1 MAREVARAIKDMTAA
16 ERLAFLRVLAT
27 EFGPDPDHIAAA
39 ARAYLDEPSADNY
52 LTLSNVIESPRQG
65 LLRRLNMAPG
75 GTAAI
80 VGLRADVLR
89 AMGENPW
96 LKPVDADFQHLLASW
111 FNRGFLQF
119 EQIDWNTPA
128 AVLEKLI
135 EHEAVHEIRGW
146 QDLRRRLADDRRCF
160 AYFHPALPEEPLIFV
175 EVALTRGI
183 STAVQPLLDTTSLD
197 RGADDADT
205 AIFYSISNCQTGLDG
220 ISFGNFLIKQVVD
233 HLSREL
239 PQLKT
244 FATLSPIP
252 GFAAWLVEL
261 SERETDTVPVEALQ
275 LVDEGRRPTNP
286 AAEEPLKAVL
296 IPLCARYLIQ
306 EKGAGL
312 PIDPV
317 ARFHLGNGSSIEQIN
332 WLADE
337 SENGLRSY
345 AGVMV
350 NFLYEKSRIV
360 ENHEAYSSQG
370 EVAASAKVRKLL
382 TSRLPSVP

>member
-1 MAREVARAIKDMTAA
+1 
-16 ERLAFLRVLAT
+16 
-27 EFGPDPDHIAAA
+27 
-39 ARAYLDEPSADNY
+39 
-52 LTLSNVIESPRQG
+52 
-65 LLRRLNMAPG
+65 
-75 GTAAI
+75 
-80 VGLRADVLR
+80 
-89 AMGENPW
+89 
-96 LKPVDADFQHLLASW
+96 
-111 FNRGFLQF
+111 
-119 EQIDWNTPA
+119 
-128 AVLEKLI
+128 
-135 EHEAVHEIRGW
+135 EAVHEIRGW
-146 QDLRRRLADDRRCF
+146 HDLRRRLADDRRCF

-183 STAVQPLLDTTSLD
+183 ATAVQPLLDITSLD

-252 GFAAWLVEL
+252 GFATWLAEL

-275 LVDEGRRPTNP
+275 LIDEGRFPTEP
-286 AAEEPLKAVL
+286 AAEERLKAAL

-306 EKGAGL
+306 EKRDGL

-332 WLADE
+332 WLADR
-337 SENGLRSY
+337 SENGLRNY

-370 EVAASAKVRKLL
+370 EVAVSAKVRKLL
-382 TSRLPSVP
+382 TSRLSAVS